1 MPTPLPIRA
10 GFVLNSPPMRALTNA
25 PKRPRGAPLG
35 NQNAVKHGY
44 YTRTAK
50 EARWQAWQQLQTCV
64 REALERE
71 QLAKEAAKLGRRR

>member
-10 GFVLNSPPMRALTNA
+10 GFRVKLASHARSHERSKTAQE
-25 PKRPRGAPLG
+25 GAPLS
-35 NQNAVKHGY
+35 NQNGY

-50 EARWQAWQQLQTCV
+50 EARCQAWQQLQTCV

-71 QLAKEAAKLGRRR
+71 QLAKEAAKLGRRQ